1 MDNKIS
7 IVYFTKTTQTEA
19 FVKKFK
25 DQISNPI
32 VKVED
37 GLVMNSKYI
46 LLTSTYGFGNVPEEV
61 ERFLGDESNSKNI
74 IAVMSSG
81 NKNWGS
87 ERFANS
93 GNIISKRYNID
104 LIGKYE
110 LAGTNKDVEKLIT
123 YIENL
128 NCNLRNKI

>member
-1 MDNKIS
+1 MANQIS
-7 IVYFTKTTQTEA
+7 IVYFTKTRQTEA
-19 FVKKFK
+19 FVNKIK
-25 DQISNPI
+25 DLISNSI
-32 VKVED
+32 IKIEE
-37 GLVMNSKYI
+37 GLVMDNPYI
-46 LLTSTYGFGNVPEEV
+46 LLTSTYGFGNVPKEV
-61 ERFLGDESNSKNI
+61 EEFLKHEKNKQQL

-93 GNIISKRYNID
+93 GNIISKQFDVD

-110 LAGTNKDVEKLIT
+110 LAGTQKDVEKLVS

-128 NCNLRNKI
+128 KH